1 MGKLSRDKGK
11 VGEREVADI
20 LKTHGFTG
28 ARRGV
33 QYSGGPDSPDVIGLP
48 HVHLEV
54 KRTER
59 FNLYGALTQ
68 AKEESAKGETPVV
81 VHRSSRREWVA
92 VLAFEDY
99 IALYKAAHGIDVQ
112 F

>member
-20 LKTHGFTG
+20 LRQAGFTD

-33 QYSGGPDSPDVIGLP
+33 QYKGGAGSPDVVGLP

-59 FNLYGALTQ
+59 LNLYGALTQ
-68 AKEESAKGETPVV
+68 AISEAGPGEVPVV

-92 VLAFEDY
+92 ILTLEKY
-99 IALYKAAHGIDVQ
+99 LELYKAAHGIDTK

>member
-11 VGEREVADI
+11 VGEREVAQI
-20 LKTHGFTG
+20 LREQGFG
-28 ARRGV
+28 EARRGV
-33 QYSGGPDSPDVIGLP
+33 QYSGGPGSPDVVGLP

-59 FNLYGALTQ
+59 LNLYGALAQ
-68 AKEESAKGETPVV
+68 AIDEAAAGETPVV
-81 VHRSSRREWVA
+81 VHRSSRRDWVA
-92 VLAFEDY
+92 ILPLDKYLE
-99 IALYKAAHGIDVQ
+99 LYKAAHGIDTK